1 MRGIT
6 EGAGASLQ
14 RGIIET
20 VIEKDGGALCRVC
33 HCGSKRGVLFARVP
47 IVAHAN
53 AYCRARRAG
62 NVRAAVVRCS
72 WELRLYIPQERL
84 RLVGRAGSGQ
94 RADEPAAVDDQLRA
108 AAGGGNG
115 IAGGVRHDRSANMA
129 AIAALPRAGRFRLT
143 GLQPTP
149 QWSIRRTHGHPC
161 ADMASTISLSMLQ
174 SLTLRSKIVA
184 LPVVATIGFVAT
196 LATTV
201 ILGRRAQSEMA
212 RIEAQSVPA
221 LDASRRLEA
230 RLESYQRALRDAVA
244 ASDTLSVIAAD
255 TLTTMFTALAD
266 SMRRNP
272 AVDATAIKVI
282 KTDFANY
289 VAIAR
294 TGSVKVISGSMD
306 DLMGTMQGMR
316 AGHADLAKKLAAQ
329 TKAQQAL
336 ITTAFDTAGGLQNTM
351 FKVTAGVLLL
361 SLIVLGVIA
370 TATIRSV
377 IGAVKALSTAATEIA
392 QGRIGQRIEVTSTDE
407 IGTLGTAFRG
417 MVEYIGSI
425 AQAADRLASGDLS
438 ATVEAR
444 SEHDVLSQSIN
455 RATET
460 LRAIVGEANGVIVAA
475 KHGDLAK
482 RGNASQFHGAYF
494 ELING
499 TNAMLDTV
507 VEPIAEAKDVLQRV
521 ANRDLSARVVG
532 PYHGEHAA
540 IKESLNTALENIAQV
555 FASLTVAIEQVNAA
569 ASEIGDGSQE
579 LASGASDQ
587 AGAVDQVTNRIRVVD
602 ERTKGNVVSAR
613 EARAAMERAT
623 TSTEQGVE
631 RMIALADA
639 VAEIKRSAD
648 ATAKIVKTIDEIAF
662 QTNLLALNAAV
673 EAARAGDAGKGFAVV
688 ADEVRRL
695 AIRASEAS
703 RNTARL
709 IEESVAKAETGVTL
723 NESVKRRLEDIRNGV
738 QGAAAIMNQIAEGAV
753 TQESELAEVT
763 ESMARIGQ
771 LTQSTAANAQESA
784 SAAAELSAQAREMHE
799 LAVRFKVGSDTRAS
813 DAADDARPR
822 RAEAASRVAVGAGR
836 PPRTPAKRSPKPTR
850 TAPPAPAITAAGI
863 GTTKASA
870 MIPFDDDDGNGDD
883 VLSSF

>member
-1 MRGIT
+1 M
-6 EGAGASLQ
+6 
-14 RGIIET
+14 
-20 VIEKDGGALCRVC
+20 
-33 HCGSKRGVLFARVP
+33 FP
-47 IVAHAN
+47 
-53 AYCRARRAG
+53 
-62 NVRAAVVRCS
+62 
-72 WELRLYIPQERL
+72 
-84 RLVGRAGSGQ
+84 
-94 RADEPAAVDDQLRA
+94 
-108 AAGGGNG
+108 
-115 IAGGVRHDRSANMA
+115 
-129 AIAALPRAGRFRLT
+129 
-143 GLQPTP
+143 
-149 QWSIRRTHGHPC
+149 
-161 ADMASTISLSMLQ
+161 
-174 SLTLRSKIVA
+174 SLTLRAKIVA

-201 ILGRRAQSEMA
+201 ILGRRAQAEMV
-212 RIEAQSVPA
+212 RIEMQSVPA

-244 ASDTLSVIAAD
+244 ASDTLSVFAAD
-255 TLTTMFTALAD
+255 TLTTGFTALVD
-266 SMRRNP
+266 SMSLNP
-272 AVDATAIKVI
+272 AVDATALKMIKA
-282 KTDFANY
+282 DFAAY
-289 VAIAR
+289 FTIAR
-294 TGSVKVISGSMD
+294 AGSVKVITGSMD

-316 AGHADLAKKLAAQ
+316 TGYTALSKKLAEQTRAQ
-329 TKAQQAL
+329 HAGIA
-336 ITTAFDTAGGLQNTM
+336 TAFASAGGLQHTM
-351 FKVTAGVLLL
+351 LQVTAGVLLL
-361 SLIVLGVIA
+361 SLILLGVIA

-377 IGAVKALSTAATEIA
+377 IGAVQTLSSAATEIA
-392 QGRIGQRIEVTSTDE
+392 RGRIGQRIDVTSTDE

-417 MVEYIGSI
+417 MVEYIGAIS
-425 AQAADRLASGDLS
+425 QAADRLASGDLS
-438 ATVEAR
+438 ATVDVR

-460 LRAIVGEANGVIVAA
+460 LRAIVGEANGVIDAA
-475 KHGDLAK
+475 KHGNLTK
-482 RGNASQFHGAYF
+482 RGNAAQFQGAYF

-499 TNAMLDTV
+499 TNAMLDAV

-532 PYHGEHAA
+532 NYHGEHAA

-631 RMIALADA
+631 RMVALADA

-688 ADEVRRL
+688 ADEVRSL

-703 RNTARL
+703 RNTATL

-723 NESVKRRLEDIRNGV
+723 NESVKRRLEDIRSGV
-738 QGAAAIMNQIAEGAV
+738 QGAAAIMNEIAEGAV
-753 TQESELAEVT
+753 RQEQELAEVT
-763 ESMARIGQ
+763 DSMAQIGQ
-771 LTQSTAANAQESA
+771 LTQRTAANAQQSA
-784 SAAAELSAQAREMHE
+784 SAAAQLSAQASEMHD
-799 LAVRFKVGSDTRAS
+799 LAVQFTVSADLQSPAGVGG
-813 DAADDARPR
+813 RPR
-822 RAEAASRVAVGAGR
+822 RSEPVSPVSVGAGR
-836 PPRTPAKRSPKPTR
+836 PPRAPAKRSAKPARKSTP
-850 TAPPAPAITAAGI
+850 PPAMAS
-863 GTTKASA
+863 GTSVRGKGAVSASA
-870 MIPFDDDDGNGDD
+870 LIPFDDDDTNGDD
-883 VLSSF
+883 VLNSF